1 MAVPALDRTTRS
13 GILSA
18 TPVAHRNRY
27 QLSRKASRVASAE
40 ACGGDWNFGS
50 GWTLKQY
57 DVVTLFPGM
66 FQGPLGES
74 LVRRAQERGLVTIRV
89 HDLRSYTHDRH
100 RVVDDVPYGGGAGMV
115 LKPEP
120 FFEAVEALT
129 AGRANPGVVLLTPQG
144 RRFTHR
150 AALEFAARDHLV
162 LLCGRYEGFDERIRT
177 ALATDEVSIG
187 DFVLSGGELA
197 ALVVLE
203 AVIRLV
209 PGVVGAEES
218 VRTDSFYAG
227 LLGSPQ
233 YTRPASFRGLEVP
246 PVLLS
251 GDHERIRRWRR
262 KEALR
267 RTREARPD
275 LLAAATL
282 TDEDRRLLREIA
294 AEETSPTTPPPAGA
308 G

>member
-1 MAVPALDRTTRS
+1 
-13 GILSA
+13 
-18 TPVAHRNRY
+18 
-27 QLSRKASRVASAE
+27 
-40 ACGGDWNFGS
+40 
-50 GWTLKQY
+50 
-57 DVVTLFPGM
+57 M
-66 FQGPLGES
+66 FQGPLEES
-74 LVRRAQERGLVTIRV
+74 LLRRARERGLVTIRV
-89 HDLRSYTHDRH
+89 HDLRAYTHDRH

-120 FFEAVEALT
+120 FFAAVEALT
-129 AGRANPGVVLLTPQG
+129 PGSADRRVVLLTPQG
-144 RRFTHR
+144 RRFTHQV
-150 AALEFAARDHLV
+150 ALDLAAREHLI
-162 LLCGRYEGFDERIRT
+162 LLCGRYEGVDERVRT
-177 ALATDEVSIG
+177 VLATDALSIG

-197 ALVVLE
+197 ALVVLD

-233 YTRPASFRGLEVP
+233 YTRPASFQGLEVP

-275 LLAAATL
+275 LLATAPL
-282 TDEDRRLLREIA
+282 TDEDRRLLQELS
-294 AEETSPTTPPPAGA
+294 AEEASETTTPPGGA